1 MNPSS
6 CPLPSQPPLLASLHH
21 RTATATATTSA
32 TPLDA
37 REEKIS
43 RNKNSEFARFPEI
56 LNFHFSSKGGGGRMG
71 RKEMVSHSSLSSE
84 SLYSTSRFY
93 HRVQLSPFRSFYRS
107 ILSISLSFFGNT
119 NATFFRSLKEGNE
132 MKFRFSIENLFIFI
146 YIYIFGI
153 GKKLWNIV
161 SNIVGNLFPIA

>member
-1 MNPSS
+1 
-6 CPLPSQPPLLASLHH
+6 
-21 RTATATATTSA
+21 
-32 TPLDA
+32 
-37 REEKIS
+37 
-43 RNKNSEFARFPEI
+43 
-56 LNFHFSSKGGGGRMG
+56 MG

-119 NATFFRSLKEGNE
+119 NATFFRSLKEGE

-146 YIYIFGI
+146 YIYIWDWQKALEYRFEYRWKFIPDRVVGAI
-153 GKKLWNIV
+153 SCTRTEGKVNK
-161 SNIVGNLFPIA
+161 